1 MSADA
6 DCVSSAAAG
15 TLSATLPRSFR
26 PSSLLRR
33 RLADAEHG
41 PAHNSGLR
49 LSMPMA
55 GDTLDFLDFSAFV
68 NNGGAALGQSAEENM
83 LQALLSSLPE
93 PPAFTATR
101 LGPKVYTPRLTDSLA
116 PISYKPQLT
125 ENTIGVPGSAFG
137 HKREP
142 SAQFDT
148 DAGSL
153 ATALATPASSR
164 RNTDEVD
171 LPPLHRAR
179 LQQQPSVDSLASAA
193 STSDTVSS
201 AQVPELLSAE
211 MPPVS
216 PFFARVSF
224 ADIDDARETVRRAS
238 LSRRRS
244 RTLADSYDR
253 HAASWCA
260 PSAAPTPA
268 TGRLSLAEV
277 ARALTDVFTPPPS
290 DELLINQQPP
300 TSPLF
305 TDILPQVCRWFRVN
319 VYGLLTSQ
327 TARVTVT
334 ELKSPH
340 TLIDISEPAIQKA
353 LRQYPLVLALASRQQ
368 QKQPASK
375 MPTRMRVPTRRQPN
389 PLISV
394 LSTPTLSFTIST
406 EDTADR
412 PVRSV
417 DVEAMTA
424 AYLPHVHALLNDPDS
439 SDTVLPS
446 EDITL
451 LSDCLRTPSQSST
464 ATLADSLRSEAPTE
478 QAKPAPRSLLR
489 RPQRRSDI
497 GLSTTASIKPESALP
512 MARQQLR
519 ASASVMNLRG
529 AYAERASPQS
539 LASAMRR
546 STTASISQ
554 IAAPPRPQQPVSRR
568 RSEVQ
573 ALITQ
578 ANAVMSSGLRRS
590 SALDPPATQAPKQ
603 LRPPRASFP
612 LYSTPSLSL
621 LRSPGLLS
629 DAAPSGLRTP
639 TALSSSLS
647 AALSRQQ
654 HRLEPARSEH
664 LLRHSISSGD
674 MALPLSMLAPVRSI
688 NAELLSSAP
697 RIPRGST
704 PLSGI
709 RPPPP
714 SAPANL
720 SRNSVASQPTP
731 LSRRPTPATPLSS
744 RVSGTTRT
752 SLAGPMSAGSS
763 RLRHSGPSSA
773 TLRQAYKA
781 SFYESSDSD
790 EYTATSSGLPPRRLT
805 SGSTMRPR
813 ARPGVQALFSGNSC
827 DEGFLT
833 LRPVHTPD
841 LVPRT
846 IDPRLIERAMTP
858 MLKTNVGIQY
868 SSLVD
873 LVRSAATINV
883 AEPVDDDD
891 DDDDVDLEC
900 LPPHLPTLTE
910 VSPAAEMPQSRF
922 SPINSPERSPALVP
936 VGSAVGGSSKFTKPS
951 FLARY
956 RSAKPST
963 APLPVSAIP
972 LPPATPALKTAA
984 PLQPPQSRAL
994 GLSNIPTLRKARS
1007 LWAMRSTPSQK

>member
-6 DCVSSAAAG
+6 DNAAAG

-41 PAHNSGLR
+41 PTHNSGLR

-68 NNGGAALGQSAEENM
+68 NNSGAAIGQSAEENM

-101 LGPKVYTPRLTDSLA
+101 LGPKVHTPRLTDSIA
-116 PISYKPQLT
+116 SCKPLV
-125 ENTIGVPGSAFG
+125 ESTIGLGSAFG

-179 LQQQPSVDSLASAA
+179 LQQQPSVDSLASAT

-201 AQVPELLSAE
+201 AQAPELLSAE

-260 PSAAPTPA
+260 PS

-340 TLIDISEPAIQKA
+340 TLIDISEPAVQQA
-353 LRQYPLVLALASRQQ
+353 LRRYPLVLALASRQQ
-368 QKQPASK
+368 QQKQTKSK
-375 MPTRMRVPTRRQPN
+375 IPTRMRVPTRRQPN
-389 PLISV
+389 TLLSA
-394 LSTPTLSFTIST
+394 LSTPTMSFTIST
-406 EDTADR
+406 DDTGDR
-412 PVRSV
+412 PVRTV

-424 AYLPHVHALLNDPDS
+424 AYLPHVHSLLDDSES
-439 SDTVLPS
+439 SDITLPS
-446 EDITL
+446 EDIPL

-464 ATLADSLRSEAPTE
+464 ATLADSLRSEAPSE
-478 QAKPAPRSLLR
+478 QPKPTPPRSLLR

-497 GLSTTASIKPESALP
+497 GLSTVSIKPETALP
-512 MARQQLR
+512 MPRQQLR

-529 AYAERASPQS
+529 AYVERASSQS

-590 SALDPPATQAPKQ
+590 SALDPPASQGLKQ

-654 HRLEPARSEH
+654 HRLEPARGEH

-688 NAELLSSAP
+688 NAELLTSVP

-714 SAPANL
+714 SAPANM
-720 SRNSVASQPTP
+720 SRNSVAAQPTP
-731 LSRRPTPATPLSS
+731 LTRRLTPGAPLSS
-744 RVSGTTRT
+744 RATGTART

-773 TLRQAYKA
+773 TLRQTYKA
-781 SFYESSDSD
+781 SFYDGSDSD
-790 EYTATSSGLPPRRLT
+790 EYTATPSGLPPRRLT
-805 SGSTMRPR
+805 SGSIMRS
-813 ARPGVQALFSGNSC
+813 RPGVQALFSGNSC

-873 LVRSAATINV
+873 LVRSAATINAV
-883 AEPVDDDD
+883 ETVDDDED
-891 DDDDVDLEC
+891 IDLEY

-910 VSPAAEMPQSRF
+910 VSPAAEMPQSKF
-922 SPINSPERSPALVP
+922 SPINSPERSPALAP
-936 VGSAVGGSSKFTKPS
+936 VGSNGKVAKPS

-956 RSAKPST
+956 RSAKTST

-972 LPPATPALKTAA
+972 LPPAVQKTSV
-984 PLQPPQSRAL
+984 QPPQSRAL
-994 GLSNIPTLRKARS
+994 GFSNIPTLRKARS
-1007 LWAMRSTPSQK
+1007 LWTMRSTPSQK